1 MAGNPVR
8 MSDVARDAGV
18 SIMTVSRVLNRPQS
32 VAAPTRERI
41 LQAIAAHGYVPNDV
55 AGSLRARRGRGVV
68 CIVPHIANS
77 VFSDTLQGLN
87 DALRPAGMHVM
98 LGTSGYASSE
108 EALVLDEFVRL
119 RPEAVV
125 LWGTRR
131 HRKSR
136 ALLRRLRVPVIEIF
150 DLVPDPFD
158 QVIGF
163 SNELAMCALVEHLLA
178 RGRRRVAF
186 VGSSNARDVS
196 SAQRAQGWRMALRS
210 AGLASEGLMFE
221 ADGSTAGGELVLQAM
236 LTTGTSFDAVCCA
249 NDLLAIGVLIEC
261 RRMGIA
267 VPRQLAVAGFG
278 DNPLAQAFDPSLT
291 TVRLPRYEIGKV
303 AGEQVLR
310 RMAGEA
316 VEQRVIDLGYEVVVR
331 ASSAGLAA

>member
-1 MAGNPVR
+1 MAKSPVR
-8 MSDVARDAGV
+8 MSDVARQAGV
-18 SIMTVSRVLNRPQS
+18 SIMTVSRVLNQPGS
-32 VAAPTRERI
+32 VAPETRERI
-41 LQAIAAHGYVPNDV
+41 LLAIGAQGYVPNDV

-108 EALVLDEFVRL
+108 EARVLEEFVRL

-131 HRKSR
+131 HPKSR
-136 ALLRRLRVPVIEIF
+136 ALLRRLGVPVMEVF

-163 SNELAMCALVEHLLA
+163 SNERAMCALVDHLLA
-178 RGRRRVAF
+178 RGRSRIAF
-186 VGSSNARDVS
+186 VGNTNERDVS
-196 SAQRAQGWRMALRS
+196 STQRADGWRMALR
-210 AGLASEGLMFE
+210 AARLDPEGLMFE
-221 ADGSTAGGELVLQAM
+221 ADGTTVGGEQVLRAM
-236 LTTGTSFDAVCCA
+236 VASGVAFDAVCCSS
-249 NDLLAIGVLIEC
+249 DLLAVGVLIAC

-267 VPRQLAVAGFG
+267 VPGEIAVAGFG
-278 DNPLAQAFDPSLT
+278 DNPLAQAFDPPLT
-291 TVRLPRYEIGKV
+291 TVRLPRYAIGKV

-310 RMAGEA
+310 RMAGEP
-316 VEQRVIDLGYEVVVR
+316 VQQRAIDLGYEVLVR
-331 ASSAGLAA
+331 AST

>member
-1 MAGNPVR
+1 
-8 MSDVARDAGV
+8 
-18 SIMTVSRVLNRPQS
+18 
-32 VAAPTRERI
+32 
-41 LQAIAAHGYVPNDV
+41 
-55 AGSLRARRGRGVV
+55 
-68 CIVPHIANS
+68 
-77 VFSDTLQGLN
+77 
-87 DALRPAGMHVM
+87 
-98 LGTSGYASSE
+98 
-108 EALVLDEFVRL
+108 VLDEFVRL

-131 HRKSR
+131 HPKSR

-163 SNELAMCALVEHLLA
+163 ANDLAMGALVEHLLA
-178 RGRRRVAF
+178 CGRRRIAF
-186 VGSSNARDVS
+186 VGSSNPRDVS
-196 SAQRAQGWRMALRS
+196 SAQRAQGWRMALEA

-221 ADGSTAGGELVLQAM
+221 ADGSTAGGERVLQAM
-236 LTTGTSFDAVCCA
+236 LASGVKFDAVCCA

-267 VPRQLAVAGFG
+267 VPRQLSVAGFG

-316 VEQRVIDLGYEVVVR
+316 VEQRVIDLGFEVVVR
-331 ASSAGLAA
+331 ASSDGQDA